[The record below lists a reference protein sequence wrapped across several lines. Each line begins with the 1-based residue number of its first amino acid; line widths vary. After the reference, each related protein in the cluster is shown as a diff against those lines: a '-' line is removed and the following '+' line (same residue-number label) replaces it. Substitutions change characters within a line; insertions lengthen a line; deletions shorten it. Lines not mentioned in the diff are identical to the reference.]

1 MSLKRCHIRKHMRC
15 MTCFKAEYAM
25 QQQLKNLKSILRAAA
40 VPDKNGTRP
49 TRMTATLEYSRGHLE

>member
-1 MSLKRCHIRKHMRC
+1 MRC